1 MKKLFKPLTL
11 ALAALLMAGSLIS
24 CGDDAS
30 GDSNKTLTPE
40 DVYEKVE
47 NAEDAKIVM
56 EMEITDF
63 MTTTMTAEK
72 DGDKAYIKMDMEMM
86 GMSQS
91 SEAYT
96 EKKGDTIIT
105 YTKNGDSWDV
115 EESPADD
122 AEDETSL
129 DAFQELFNSDNFGEF
144 DKKTGRYEMK
154 DDVTIEADGMTL
166 TEAYIEIDGDTFE
179 IYAKIEMEESGM
191 SMSGFLK
198 IKAELTDMSVTIP
211 EV

>member
-24 CGDDAS
+24 CDDSAS
-30 GDSNKTLTPE
+30 GSNKTLTPE

-47 NAEDAKIVM
+47 NAEDLKMTI

-72 DGDKAYIKMDMEMM
+72 DGDKSYIKAVVEMM

-91 SEAYT
+91 SETYT
-96 EKKGDTIIT
+96 EAKGDTIVT
-105 YTKNGDSWDV
+105 YTQDGDSWIT
-115 EESPADD
+115 EESSA
-122 AEDETSL
+122 DETVDDTSL
-129 DAFQELFNSDNFGEF
+129 ESFKELFNSANFGEYN
-144 DKKTGRYEMK
+144 KETGRYEMK
-154 DDVTIEADGMTL
+154 QDTSVTADGTTL
-166 TEAYIEIDGDTFE
+166 TEAYIEIDGNTFE
-179 IYAKIEMEESGM
+179 IYAKIDVDESGV
-191 SMSGFLK
+191 SMTGTMK
-198 IKAELTDMSVTIP
+198 ITIELTDVSVTLP